1 MTILGK
7 MQRKRKMDEKI
18 IDVISQEEFY
28 KLQVA
33 VLEELKAIRELLENM
48 K

>member
-1 MTILGK
+1 MTISGK
-7 MQRKRKMDEKI
+7 MQRKRKMVEKI

-33 VLEELKAIRELLENM
+33 ILEELKAIRKLLEDM

>member
-1 MTILGK
+1 
-7 MQRKRKMDEKI
+7 MDKI
-18 IDVISQEEFY
+18 IEVIPQEEFY

-33 VLEELKAIRELLENM
+33 ILEELKAIRRVLENM

>member
-1 MTILGK
+1 MTISGK
-7 MQRKRKMDEKI
+7 MQRRHKMDEKI

-33 VLEELKAIRELLENM
+33 ILEELRAIRELLENM